1 MAFESLSD
9 RLTKAFKNITGKGKL
24 TEKNMNDMLRE
35 VRMSLLEADVNY
47 GVVKDFIARI
57 KEKALGEEVLG
68 SLNPGQMPLPSALWI
83 HTVPPSY
90 CPKSVQPHWRHPS

>member
-47 GVVKDFIARI
+47 GVVKDFIA
-57 KEKALGEEVLG
+57 
-68 SLNPGQMPLPSALWI
+68 
-83 HTVPPSY
+83 
-90 CPKSVQPHWRHPS
+90 